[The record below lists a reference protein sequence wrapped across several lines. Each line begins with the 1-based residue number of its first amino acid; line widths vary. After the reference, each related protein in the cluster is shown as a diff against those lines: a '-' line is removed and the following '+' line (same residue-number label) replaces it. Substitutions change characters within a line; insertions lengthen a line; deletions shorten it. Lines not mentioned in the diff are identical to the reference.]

1 LQDPF
6 ESNNNH
12 AKLSDNTSSLVA
24 VRYAKNN
31 ITRDVNYTIHECSNL
46 VANNKMVNAEEA
58 EDSVVV
64 EGIKTLKE
72 VSSYI

>member
-1 LQDPF
+1 VP
-6 ESNNNH
+6 
-12 AKLSDNTSSLVA
+12 
-24 VRYAKNN
+24 VRYANN
-31 ITRDVNYTIHECSNL
+31 NLTRDVNYTIHECSNL
-46 VANNKMVNAEEA
+46 VANNKMVNAEEG

>member
-1 LQDPF
+1 MP
-6 ESNNNH
+6 
-12 AKLSDNTSSLVA
+12 
-24 VRYAKNN
+24 VRYANN
-31 ITRDVNYTIHECSNL
+31 NLTRDVNYTIHECSNL
-46 VANNKMVNAEEA
+46 VANNKMVNAEEG